1 MSKKKF
7 KETKVGKF
15 LVGEKGLF
23 TNLADVVPDKGFLGV
38 LKNLILK
45 DDNIPLQD
53 KETALQLLK
62 MDEIEL
68 LEVTKRWQSDM
79 TSDSWLSKN
88 TRPLVLMF
96 LTFMTCLFVILDS
109 TGREFSIEQEWIELL
124 KTLLTTVYVAY
135 FGSRGFEKYKKISAS
150 TK

>member
-23 TNLADVVPDKGFLGV
+23 TNLADVVPDKGFLGL

-68 LEVTKRWQSDM
+68 LEVTNS
-79 TSDSWLSKN
+79 
-88 TRPLVLMF
+88 
-96 LTFMTCLFVILDS
+96 
-109 TGREFSIEQEWIELL
+109 
-124 KTLLTTVYVAY
+124 
-135 FGSRGFEKYKKISAS
+135 
-150 TK
+150 